1 LCPNFI
7 GGEYMSEKK
16 RLIIKLSGEAL
27 SGKSDKGIDPLRV
40 KEIALEIKD
49 AYDLGLFE
57 IGVII
62 GGGNIWRGK
71 TASEMGMERSSADYM
86 GMIATIMNALAL
98 QNALET
104 LGVETRTMTSLNIP
118 QVAEPYIRRKAI
130 SNLEKGMI
138 VIFGGGTGNPYFST
152 DTTSALRA
160 AEIGARTILMAKNGT
175 DGVYDKDP
183 RFHNDAVK
191 YTTLT
196 HHEVLENGLQVMDS
210 TAAALCKDN
219 DIEIVVFDMNIKGN
233 IKRAALGENIGT
245 VIK

>member
-1 LCPNFI
+1 
-7 GGEYMSEKK
+7 MDKK

-27 SGKSDKGIDPLRV
+27 SGNKEKAIDPFRV
-40 KEIALEIKD
+40 KEIAIEIKA
-49 AYDLGLFE
+49 AYDLGMFE
-57 IGVII
+57 IGVIV
-62 GGGNIWRGK
+62 GGGNIWRGI

-86 GMIATIMNALAL
+86 GMIATIINALAL
-98 QNALET
+98 QNALES
-104 LGVETRTMTSLNIP
+104 LGVETRAMTSLNIP

-130 SNLEKGMI
+130 ANLQKNMI

-160 AEIGARTILMAKNGT
+160 AEIGAKTILMAKNGV

-183 RFHNDAVK
+183 KQYSDAKRFTELK
-191 YTTLT
+191 
-196 HHEVLENGLQVMDS
+196 HHDILENGLQVMDS

-219 DIEIVVFDMNIKGN
+219 GIEIVVFDMNIPGN

-245 VIK
+245 VIR